1 MIGEMD
7 VDKIV
12 GYFRGRSILVTGS
25 TGFLGKVLV
34 EKILRVQPDVKK
46 VYLLIR
52 ASDMESAKFRIQT
65 EVIAREVFQ
74 VLREMHG
81 VGFDNFIEEKICPL
95 AGDIMYV
102 NFGLGFAKVREL
114 FKDIDIIVNG
124 AATTNFF
131 ERYDVAFNANVL
143 GVKHVCA
150 FANKCTKLKM
160 LLRVSTAYVA
170 GEQEGLIS
178 EKPFLMG
185 ESLRVGTNTD
195 IESEL
200 NFIQQIMGELKANS
214 STVMDERKTMKE
226 LGLMRARQFGWPN
239 TYVFTKAMGE
249 MMLGHM
255 RGDFP
260 LVIIRPSIITS
271 TLKDPFPGYMEGIR
285 TIDSVI
291 VGYAK
296 QTLSFF
302 LADLNCIMDVVDSRR
317 HGGERYDG
325 FHGSTLRGSASAY
338 HLPCKI
344 IIAQPR
350 TLRYPCRF
358 RPSLLLRQSAMHGEN
373 GEFVRLKKMRF
384 FRTLRGLRLYMAIN
398 YKLPLEMLHLANI
411 VLCGIFSC
419 RYNELSRKYKFAM
432 HLIELYA
439 PYSFFKGCF
448 DDINLE
454 KLRIAMKKGEN
465 NNGSNCFNFDP
476 ISIDW
481 DDYFYSVHIP
491 GVLKYTSV

>member
-65 EVIAREVFQ
+65 EVIGRVVFQ

-95 AGDIMYV
+95 ARDIMYV

-114 FKDIDIIVNG
+114 LKDIDIIVNG

-160 LLRVSTAYVA
+160 LLHVSTAYVA

-200 NFIQQIMGELKANS
+200 NLIQQIMGELKANS

-226 LGLMRARQFGWPN
+226 LGLMRAQQFGWPN

-271 TLKDPFPGYMEGIR
+271 TLKDPLPGYMEGIR

-302 LADLNCIMDVVDSRR
+302 FADLNCIMDVIPGDMVVNAMMVSMAAHSEDQQVHIIYHVTS
-317 HGGERYDG
+317 
-325 FHGSTLRGSASAY
+325 SLRN
-338 HLPCKI
+338 P
-344 IIAQPR
+344 
-350 TLRYPCRF
+350 
-358 RPSLLLRQSAMHGEN
+358 
-373 GEFVRLKKMRF
+373 
-384 FRTLRGLRLYMAIN
+384 
-398 YKLPLEMLHLANI
+398 
-411 VLCGIFSC
+411 
-419 RYNELSRKYKFAM
+419 
-432 HLIELYA
+432 A
-439 PYSFFKGCF
+439 PYAILADSGHPLVGTAPIAPARKG
-448 DDINLE
+448 L
-454 KLRIAMKKGEN
+454 
-465 NNGSNCFNFDP
+465 
-476 ISIDW
+476 
-481 DDYFYSVHIP
+481 
-491 GVLKYTSV
+491 